1 MVKHSNCRSVAA
13 CWRPTCL
20 LMLASL
26 PLLFLASCAAPRQAV
41 LQDADFRLRGRVGVR
56 SGDEAFS
63 ANFDWQQAGERY
75 RIAFWG
81 PFGQGRAL
89 IEGDDLSAS
98 LRDAAG
104 AVVSGADPG
113 ALLEQALGWAAPV
126 SALRYWVRGSP
137 APALP
142 ASAEQRDDV
151 GNLAGF
157 EQSGWTV
164 RLSRWRETAIGTAP
178 GRVVA
183 QARAEQRT
191 VTVVCKEW
199 SRE

>member
-1 MVKHSNCRSVAA
+1 
-13 CWRPTCL
+13 
-20 LMLASL
+20 MLAAL
-26 PLLFLASCAAPRQAV
+26 PLLFLASCAAPRQAL

-56 SGDEAFS
+56 SGDAAFS

-81 PFGQGRAL
+81 PLGQGRAL
-89 IEGDDLSAS
+89 IEGDDRSAS
-98 LRDAAG
+98 LRDGAG
-104 AVVSGADPG
+104 SVVRGTDPG
-113 ALLEQALGWAAPV
+113 ALLEQALGWTAPV
-126 SALRYWVRGSP
+126 SALQHWVRGRVDP
-137 APALP
+137 GLP
-142 ASAEQRDDV
+142 ASAEQRDGGGD
-151 GNLAGF
+151 LAQF

-164 RLSRWRETAIGTAP
+164 RLSRWRQTAIGAAP

-183 QARAEQRT
+183 QAKADRYT

>member
-1 MVKHSNCRSVAA
+1 
-13 CWRPTCL
+13 
-20 LMLASL
+20 MLASL
-26 PLLFLASCAAPRQAV
+26 PLLFLTSCAAPRQAL

-81 PFGQGRAL
+81 PLGQGRAL

-98 LRDAAG
+98 LRDGAG
-104 AVVSGADPG
+104 SVVSGTDLG

-126 SALRYWVRGSP
+126 SALRHWVRGSP